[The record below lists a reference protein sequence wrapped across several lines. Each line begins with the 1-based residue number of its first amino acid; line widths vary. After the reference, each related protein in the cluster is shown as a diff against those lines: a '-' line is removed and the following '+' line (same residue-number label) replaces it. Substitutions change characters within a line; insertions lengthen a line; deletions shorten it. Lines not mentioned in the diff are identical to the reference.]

1 MTENRLSVQFGQR
14 TIAYELVRAA
24 RKAVR
29 IQVHPDG
36 TVRVIAPLELVA
48 EEVAKVVH
56 RKAPWIMK
64 QLRFFGQFH
73 PLTPPRQYRS
83 GETHRYLG
91 RQYRLKLLQGEKA
104 VRLVAGFIEVTLPD
118 PIPDAVA
125 QALQAWYRQRAD
137 GQFRRILAEVSKHF
151 ESYSLPTPQ
160 LKLRQMPTRWGSCTP
175 SGVISLN
182 PDLIKT
188 PGSCIEYVIVHEFC
202 HLVHRH
208 HNRDFYELLERIL
221 PDWQRRKQTLERMMA

>member
-1 MTENRLSVQFGQR
+1 MTENKLSVQFGQR
-14 TIAYELVRAA
+14 TIAYELVRSA

-29 IQVHPDG
+29 VQVHPDG
-36 TVRVIAPLELVA
+36 TVRVIAPLELA
-48 EEVAKVVH
+48 EAEVAKVVK

-64 QLRFFGQFH
+64 QLRFFEQFR

-91 RQYRLKLLQGEKA
+91 RQYRLKVLQGEGP
-104 VRLVAGFIEVTLPD
+104 VRLIAGLIEVTLANPTPSD
-118 PIPDAVA
+118 VE
-125 QALQAWYRQRAD
+125 QALAVWYRQRAELH
-137 GQFRRILAEVSKHF
+137 FRRVLTDILKHF
-151 ESYSLPTPQ
+151 ESFSLPVPR

-188 PGSCIEYVIVHEFC
+188 PGGCIEYVIVHEFC